1 MNYEVWQEF
10 FIIWENSKIEKYL
23 INGFYS
29 HTWENQET
37 KEIETKTYYV
47 YQKGEVTMTIWENFM
62 YNSLE
67 DVQKEAIRLL
77 DLELEKIEQI
87 KKDILETN
95 I

>member
-1 MNYEVWQEF
+1 
-10 FIIWENSKIEKYL
+10 
-23 INGFYS
+23 
-29 HTWENQET
+29 
-37 KEIETKTYYV
+37 
-47 YQKGEVTMTIWENFM
+47 M